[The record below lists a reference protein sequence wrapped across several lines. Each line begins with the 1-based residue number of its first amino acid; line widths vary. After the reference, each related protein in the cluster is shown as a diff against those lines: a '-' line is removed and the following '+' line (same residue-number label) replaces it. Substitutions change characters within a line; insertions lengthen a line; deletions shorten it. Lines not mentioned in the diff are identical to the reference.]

1 VRRKYKVVFSK
12 PAAKSSELENLAQ
25 ILLSANPAAKR
36 LAFFTNTNNRRG
48 TSTVL
53 IRNRPRLLH
62 SDGRPVTTNPNKPSF
77 WIAELSYDLTT
88 PRAIEVDYGKDISSQ
103 PEIAIPLL
111 QEATRSLR
119 YRHLIWQQED
129 LLFLPLLITCQIKL
143 L

>member
-1 VRRKYKVVFSK
+1 MVFSK

-25 ILLSANPAAKR
+25 IFLNANPTAKR
-36 LAFFTNTNNRRG
+36 LAFFTNTTNRRG

-53 IRNRPRLLH
+53 IRNRPRLFH
-62 SDGRPVTTNPNKPSF
+62 SVGRPVAVDPNKPSF
-77 WIAELSYDLTT
+77 WIAELSYNLTT
-88 PRAIEVDYGKDISSQ
+88 PRAIEVDYGKDLSSQ

-111 QEATRSLR
+111 KEAVRSLR
-119 YRHLIWQQED
+119 YRHQIWQQED